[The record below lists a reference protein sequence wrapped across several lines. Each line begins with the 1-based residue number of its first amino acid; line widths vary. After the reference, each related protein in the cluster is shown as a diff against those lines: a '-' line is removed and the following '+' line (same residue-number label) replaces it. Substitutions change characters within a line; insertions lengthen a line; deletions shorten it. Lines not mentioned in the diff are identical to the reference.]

1 MAVVGFI
8 GTGNMGS
15 ALARAAAKSA
25 ETTRLLLSNR
35 TPEKAARLA
44 EELGA
49 EAVDNRCVAAEAE
62 ILFLAVKPQY
72 LDGMLA
78 GIQDVLA
85 ARSDRFVVV
94 SMIAGKDLWTLNRL
108 LDGAPVVR
116 IMPNLPVSVG
126 AGVTLLT
133 ASEEVTEAEKT
144 RVRALLAASGLVEE
158 LDEGLFD
165 AASGVTGC
173 GPAFAA
179 MFVDAL
185 ADGAVTCGL
194 SRAAALRYAAQMLK
208 GTAELLLATGEHPGS
223 LKDRVCSP
231 AGSTIEGVRRL
242 EQGAFRSDVCEAVLA
257 AYNKEF

>member
-25 ETTRLLLSNR
+25 EITRLLLSNR
-35 TPEKAARLA
+35 TPEKAERLA
-44 EELGA
+44 LELGA
-49 EAVDNRCVAAEAE
+49 EAVDNRRVAAESE
-62 ILFLAVKPQY
+62 VLFLAVKPQY
-72 LDGMLA
+72 LDGMLDGA
-78 GIQDVLA
+78 RDVLR
-85 ARSDRFVVV
+85 ARTDRFVVV
-94 SMIAGKDLWTLNRL
+94 SMIAGRELRALDTQ

-133 ASEEVTEAEKT
+133 AGEKVTAEEKALVK
-144 RVRALLAASGLVEE
+144 ALLSPSGLVEE

-179 MFVDAL
+179 MFVEAL

-194 SRAAALRYAAQMLK
+194 PRKAAIRYAAQMLK
-208 GTAELLLATGEHPGS
+208 GTAELLLETGEHPGS

-231 AGSTIEGVRRL
+231 AGSTIQGVRRL
-242 EQGAFRSDVCEAVLA
+242 EEGAFRADVCEAVIA
-257 AYNKEF
+257 AWEKEF

>member
-35 TPEKAARLA
+35 TPEKAQRLA
-44 EELGA
+44 RELGA
-49 EAVDNRCVAAEAE
+49 EAVDNRRVAAEAE
-62 ILFLAVKPQY
+62 VLFLAVKPQY
-72 LDGMLA
+72 LEGMLS
-78 GIQDVLA
+78 GIRDVLR
-85 ARSDRFVVV
+85 ARTDRFLVV
-94 SMIAGKDLWTLNRL
+94 SMIAGWELAALSKV

-116 IMPNLPVSVG
+116 IMPNLPVSAG
-126 AGVTLLT
+126 AGITMLAASDAVT
-133 ASEEVTEAEKT
+133 AEEKALVK
-144 RVRALLAASGLVEE
+144 ALLAASGLVEE
-158 LDEGLFD
+158 LDEHLAD
-165 AASGVTGC
+165 AATGVTGC

-194 SRAAALRYAAQMLK
+194 PRKTALRYAAQMLK
-208 GTAELLLATGEHPGS
+208 GTAELLLESGEHPAS

-242 EQGAFRSDVCEAVLA
+242 EQGAFRSAVCEAVIA
-257 AYNKEF
+257 TFNKEF

>member
-25 ETTRLLLSNR
+25 ETARLLLSNR
-35 TPEKAARLA
+35 TPEKAERLA
-44 EELGA
+44 RELGA
-49 EAVDNRCVAAEAE
+49 EAADNRRVAAEAE
-62 ILFLAVKPQY
+62 YLFLAVKPQY
-72 LDGMLA
+72 LDGMLD
-78 GIQDVLA
+78 GIRDVLR
-85 ARSDRFVVV
+85 ARQDRFVVI
-94 SMIAGKDLWTLNRL
+94 SMIAGRELKTLDAL

-133 ASEEVTEAEKT
+133 AGASVTAEEKE
-144 RVRALLAASGLVEE
+144 RVKRLLAASGLVEE

-179 MFVDAL
+179 MFVEAL

-194 SRAAALRYAAQMLK
+194 PRRAALQYAAQMLK
-208 GTAELLLATGEHPGS
+208 GTAELLLQTGEHPGS

-231 AGSTIEGVRRL
+231 AGSTIQGVRRL
-242 EQGAFRSDVCEAVLA
+242 EQGAFRADVCEAVIA
-257 AYNKEF
+257 AYEKEF